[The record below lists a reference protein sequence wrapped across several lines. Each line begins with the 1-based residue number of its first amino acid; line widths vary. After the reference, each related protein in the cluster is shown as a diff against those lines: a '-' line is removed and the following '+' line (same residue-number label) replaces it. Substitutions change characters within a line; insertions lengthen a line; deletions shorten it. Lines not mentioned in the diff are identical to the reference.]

1 MKINGENMVLL
12 FVLPLIAVALEIAI
26 AVFFAFKSLQAY
38 DRGNRVRIFAYGLV
52 SIYLSFTYVRYAD
65 QAQVADPVMVI
76 AMSAFMLMV
85 AYPFILLFGKHGAFS
100 GTGEDSETK
109 KLRREKLDTPL
120 PAAAPLP
127 YRILRGIV
135 QHFPYRIALV
145 AFGVYVYFWHMDAQ
159 TVTSTFIFLGY
170 CALALANGIYPF
182 MTKPLR
188 YGLISGVDSVF
199 ERVCEFQK
207 KRRARTAEV
216 VRSGDGASDE

>member
-1 MKINGENMVLL
+1 MFVLL
-12 FVLPLIAVALEIAI
+12 AIPVIVIILEIAI

-38 DRGNRVRIFAYGLV
+38 GRGNHVRVFVYGLV
-52 SIYLSFTYVRYAD
+52 SIYLSFTYVRYAN
-65 QAQVADPVMVI
+65 QAQATDPIMAV
-76 AMSAFMLMV
+76 AMSAFMFMA
-85 AYPFILLFGKHGAFS
+85 AYPFVLLFGERGAFS
-100 GTGEDSETK
+100 GAGEDPEMRK
-109 KLRREKLDTPL
+109 RRREKLDTPL

-127 YRILRGIV
+127 YRILRGIA

-170 CALALANGIYPF
+170 WALALANGIYPF
-182 MTKPLR
+182 MTRPLR

-199 ERVCEFQK
+199 ERVYEFQK
-207 KRRARTAEV
+207 KRRAQAVEV

>member
-1 MKINGENMVLL
+1 MFMLL
-12 FVLPLIAVALEIAI
+12 ASPLIAIVLEIAI

-38 DRGNRVRIFAYGLV
+38 DRGNHVRVFVYGLI

-65 QAQVADPVMVI
+65 QAQAADPVMVV
-76 AMSAFMLMV
+76 AMSAFMFMV
-85 AYPFILLFGKHGAFS
+85 AYPFIRLFGERGTFS
-100 GTGEDSETK
+100 GMGEDSETK
-109 KLRREKLDTPL
+109 KQRREKLDTPL
-120 PAAAPLP
+120 PKAAPLP
-127 YRILRGIV
+127 YRILRGFV

-145 AFGVYVYFWHMDAQ
+145 AFGIYMYFWHMDSM

-170 CALALANGIYPF
+170 WALALVNGIYPF

-199 ERVCEFQK
+199 ERVYEFQK
-207 KRRARTAEV
+207 KRRAQAVEV